1 MKIFPNFLIIGFPK
15 AGTTSVYQHLRS
27 HPEIYMPNNTELRYF
42 NNTQVLKHL
51 GGPGDTKIPNKICND
66 QAEYEAYF
74 FDYSGEKAIGECT
87 TDYIFYQEA
96 LVNIKSQFD
105 SKVKLIVMLREPVS
119 RAFSH
124 YQYLVRRDK
133 EILSFEDAI
142 KEENFRK
149 ENAWNDGWLYLENSL
164 YSSRIKKLIDLQL
177 NFKLFLFEDFK
188 ENPQDFMRQIYSYLN
203 VDEDHEAVNLG
214 LSYNKGGVFKN
225 RKLMKWL
232 QSPSTIRSSVK
243 RVLPDNLIQNL
254 KNRRDKFIISS
265 TTPLVLKEETRA
277 KLRSYF
283 KEDVKEL
290 SQMTDLDLKKWGY
303 DLQN

>member
-42 NNTQVLKHL
+42 NNVQVLKHL
-51 GGPGDTKIPNKICND
+51 GGPGDTIIPNKICKD

-74 FDYSGEKAIGECT
+74 TDYSGEKAIGECT
-87 TDYIFYQEA
+87 TGYIFYKEA

-133 EILSFEDAI
+133 ETLSFEEAI
-142 KEENFRK
+142 KEEDFRK

-164 YSSRIKKLIDLQL
+164 YSSRIKNLIDMQL

-203 VDEDHEAVNLG
+203 VDEDHEAVNLA

-243 RVLPDNLIQNL
+243 KILPDNLIENL
-254 KNRRDKFIISS
+254 RNRRDEFIVSS
-265 TTPLVLKEETRA
+265 TTPLVLKEATRA

-283 KEDVKEL
+283 KGDVNEL
-290 SQMTDLDLKKWGY
+290 SKMTDTDLTKWGY
-303 DLQN
+303 DL